1 MKVFL
6 KWLFGKEFYR
16 AIEKIRLQEREYAK
30 KEYCRKNMVNL
41 NAISSLLVKNELLYE
56 KNTDLEEKLKKANEE
71 IEELKIY
78 RLQYLEML
86 QRTVK

>member
-1 MKVFL
+1 
-6 KWLFGKEFYR
+6 
-16 AIEKIRLQEREYAK
+16 
-30 KEYCRKNMVNL
+30 MVNL

-78 RLQYLEML
+78 RLQYLELL

>member
-6 KWLFGKEFYR
+6 KWLFGEEFYR

-30 KEYCRKNMVNL
+30 KEYYRQDMSNL
-41 NAISSLLVKNELLYE
+41 NAIGCLLVKNELLYE
-56 KNTDLEEKLKKANEE
+56 KNTELEEKLKKANEE

-78 RLQYLEML
+78 RLQYLELL